1 MIEIIP
7 NWHPMLVHFTVGL
20 LSLSV
25 FLHVLARLPLSSSLR
40 GEWRIVAEWLLW
52 LGGVFALATA
62 VTGWLAYNSVEHDD
76 VSHAAMTTHRNW
88 ALPTAGGV
96 RGAGA
101 MVGVAAYHPA
111 RATSAADQR
120 HLSRHA
126 GRGWRPAGQHGLA
139 RCRTGVPARTGRDV
153 AAEQQT
159 RSGGDPGHG
168 AGPSAGEETN
178 RARSQRAPAL
188 IRIPREPWGLTI
200 INAFDQLRR
209 YKGNAIVG

>member
-88 ALPTAGGV
+88 ALPTAGCSWCWRYGRRGGV
-96 RGAGA
+96 SPGEG
-101 MVGVAAYHPA
+101 H
-111 RATSAADQR
+111 QR
-120 HLSRHA
+120 R
-126 GRGWRPAGQHGLA
+126 
-139 RCRTGVPARTGRDV
+139 
-153 AAEQQT
+153 
-159 RSGGDPGHG
+159 
-168 AGPSAGEETN
+168 
-178 RARSQRAPAL
+178 
-188 IRIPREPWGLTI
+188 
-200 INAFDQLRR
+200 
-209 YKGNAIVG
+209 